1 MQPRFVT
8 ITSSTQL
15 TWSPVNWQA
24 APQQVSFAVISTGGS
39 SWNIN
44 VTYEDPSGVYPSPNS
59 SSPTAFALVTG
70 GSANAVVAVPSSMTP
85 ITGYQF
91 QLTSA
96 STGGKIFLVVNQS
109 GIG

>member
-1 MQPRFVT
+1 LQTRYVT

-15 TWSPVNWQA
+15 NWSIINWHSV
-24 APQQVSFAVISTGGS
+24 PQEVSFAAISTGGS

-44 VTYEDPSGVYPSPNS
+44 LCYEDPTGVFPSPNS
-59 SSPTAFALVTG
+59 SAPTAFALVTG
-70 GSANAVVAVPSSMTP
+70 GSSNQVATVGTSLKPF
-85 ITGYQF
+85 TGYQF

-96 STGGKIFLVVNQS
+96 STGGKIVFCVNQS